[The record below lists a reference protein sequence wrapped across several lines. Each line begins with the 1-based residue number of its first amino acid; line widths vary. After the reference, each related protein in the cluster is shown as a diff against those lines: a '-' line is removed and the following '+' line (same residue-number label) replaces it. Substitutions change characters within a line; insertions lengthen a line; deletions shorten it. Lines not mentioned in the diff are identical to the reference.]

1 MSELKRLK
9 ETFDDK
15 MGDAKKWIA
24 DPNAP
29 PGGEGEKRAR
39 ECAQVAQELGKA
51 SGAAGYDLSRAAQVN
66 NNSIRTYRELIGKVR
81 RSLVIGVF
89 RISVVK
95 QKNSQD

>member
-1 MSELKRLK
+1 
-9 ETFDDK
+9 

-51 SGAAGYDLSRAAQVN
+51 SGAAGYDLSRAAQV
-66 NNSIRTYRELIGKVR
+66 
-81 RSLVIGVF
+81 
-89 RISVVK
+89 
-95 QKNSQD
+95 

>member
-51 SGAAGYDLSRAAQVN
+51 SGAAGYDLSRAAQV
-66 NNSIRTYRELIGKVR
+66 RTQSGPSVNL
-81 RSLVIGVF
+81 SVIGVF

>member
-9 ETFDDK
+9 ETFDGK

-66 NNSIRTYRELIGKVR
+66 MNSVR
-81 RSLVIGVF
+81 RSLLIGLF

-95 QKNSQD
+95 QKNSQG